1 MIDPDTFH
9 DLQEEVIYWAK
20 EYIQENPLILAK
32 TNYLEEIINA
42 IYNVVQHHWQEF
54 GIFDS
59 WSEEE
64 ALSFIRYHTKEN
76 TPKRYYARSS
86 FPHNDYVDDYDSSCT
101 NTNTPSSPNSH
112 TQQESQPQQ
121 PQDQSQHH
129 IQQAQKR
136 VRELQEIDKQNPKQG
151 TKEWLNQR
159 HNMITAS
166 SVSKLFNSQA
176 QYQSIIKEKSAPN
189 LKQEYEQ
196 DNTRG
201 PAPLVW
207 GHKYEPISVQIYE
220 DLTNE
225 TVLSL
230 GCLPHAQYPYLGAS
244 PDGIISPF
252 QEKEDSGKRAGRL
265 LEIKNP
271 ISRTIDGI
279 PSETYWIQQQIQ
291 MEVCDMDG
299 CDFLETQFK
308 EMDEQSFYEPS
319 DTVANHPEEHQPT
332 ISETETE
339 THEEYVGVIV
349 HYQSYEW
356 GDKYPK
362 IKYLYLPPLTQ
373 FTSQPFLKYSHT
385 NSDSNSDSISQSI
398 SHSDSEPYSHTDFE
412 LPEAQEPQEIAQQ
425 QPQEP
430 EAQEPESQEN
440 VKAWMD
446 TKTKQIITDLQAHI
460 NQQIPQTHPEYPNY
474 TIMKKEYWK
483 LTTLSLVYV
492 PRNKEWFQAA
502 QPIIQKAWET
512 ILENRDAQNT
522 KNNIATY
529 FTEIIKQ
536 DS

>member
-32 TNYLEEIINA
+32 TNYLEEITNA
-42 IYNVVQHHWQEF
+42 IFTVVQHHWQEF

-64 ALSFIRYHTKEN
+64 TLSFIRYHAKEN

-101 NTNTPSSPNSH
+101 NTNTPSSPNSQ
-112 TQQESQPQQ
+112 TQQETQQQQQETQQQQ
-121 PQDQSQHH
+121 PQDQ
-129 IQQAQKR
+129 IQKAQQR
-136 VRELQEIDKQNPKQG
+136 VKELQEIDKQNPKQG

-189 LKQEYEQ
+189 LRQEYEQ

-230 GCLPHAQYPYLGAS
+230 GCIPHAQYPYLGAS

-271 ISRTIDGI
+271 ISRIIDGI

-308 EMDEQSFYEPS
+308 EMDEQSFYETSS
-319 DTVANHPEEHQPT
+319 DDTPEEHPP
-332 ISETETE
+332 S
-339 THEEYVGVIV
+339 THEEYLGVIA

-362 IKYLYLPPLTQ
+362 IKYLYLPPLT
-373 FTSQPFLKYSHT
+373 PFVSHPFINLSHT
-385 NSDSNSDSISQSI
+385 DSDTNSHTDSD
-398 SHSDSEPYSHTDFE
+398 TDFE
-412 LPEAQEPQEIAQQ
+412 LPAAQEL
-425 QPQEP
+425 
-430 EAQEPESQEN
+430 EAQEPETQQPEKDN

-512 ILENRDAQNT
+512 ILENRAQSSS
-522 KNNIATY
+522 NNVTNY
-529 FTEIIKQ
+529 FTQIVKEP
-536 DS
+536 

>member
-20 EYIQENPLILAK
+20 EYMQENPLILAK

-86 FPHNDYVDDYDSSCT
+86 FSHNEFEDNDYESSCT

-112 TQQESQPQQ
+112 TQQESKFETESQRSQPQHQ
-121 PQDQSQHH
+121 NQNH
-129 IQQAQKR
+129 IQKAQQR
-136 VRELQEIDKQNPKQG
+136 VKELQEIDKQNPKQG

-189 LKQEYEQ
+189 LRQEYEQ

-230 GCLPHAQYPYLGAS
+230 GCIPHAQYPYLGAS

-271 ISRTIDGI
+271 ISRTIDGV

-308 EMDEQSFYEPS
+308 EMDEQAFYEPS
-319 DTVANHPEEHQPT
+319 STNTVANPPEEHPPT

-339 THEEYVGVIV
+339 THEEYLGVIA

-373 FTSQPFLKYSHT
+373 FTSQPFLKLSHT
-385 NSDSNSDSISQSI
+385 NSDTNSDTISQ
-398 SHSDSEPYSHTDFE
+398 SDSEPYSHTDV
-412 LPEAQEPQEIAQQ
+412 
-425 QPQEP
+425 EP
-430 EAQEPESQEN
+430 EAQEAQEPQEN

-446 TKTKQIITDLQAHI
+446 TKTKQIVTDLKSHI

-512 ILENRDAQNT
+512 ILENRENHTQLP
-522 KNNIATY
+522 Y
-529 FTEIIKQ
+529 FIIEKQ
-536 DS
+536 PN

>member
-20 EYIQENPLILAK
+20 EYMQENPLILAK

-42 IYNVVQHHWQEF
+42 IFNIVQHHWQEF
-54 GIFDS
+54 GIFQS

-64 ALSFIRYHTKEN
+64 TLSFIRYHAKEN

-101 NTNTPSSPNSH
+101 NTNTPPSPNSH
-112 TQQESQPQQ
+112 TQENQQETQQ
-121 PQDQSQHH
+121 ENQHQENQH
-129 IQQAQKR
+129 QIQKAQQR
-136 VRELQEIDKQNPKQG
+136 VKELQEIDKQNPKQG

-189 LKQEYEQ
+189 LRQEYEQ

-230 GCLPHAQYPYLGAS
+230 GCIPHAQYPYLGAS

-271 ISRTIDGI
+271 ISRIIDGI

-308 EMDEQSFYEPS
+308 EMDEQAFYETSS
-319 DTVANHPEEHQPT
+319 DTVAVTPEEHLPNM
-332 ISETETE
+332 
-339 THEEYVGVIV
+339 HEEYLGVIA

-362 IKYLYLPPLTQ
+362 IKYIYLPPLTS
-373 FTSQPFLKYSHT
+373 FVSHPFLKL
-385 NSDSNSDSISQSI
+385 SDTDSDSISDSI
-398 SHSDSEPYSHTDFE
+398 LDSISHTDFE
-412 LPEAQEPQEIAQQ
+412 APAAQELET
-425 QPQEP
+425 QEP
-430 EAQEPESQEN
+430 AKEN
-440 VKAWMD
+440 EKAWMD

-483 LTTLSLVYV
+483 LSTLSLVYV
-492 PRNKEWFQAA
+492 PRNKEWFQAS
-502 QPIIQKAWET
+502 QSVIQKAWET
-512 ILENRDAQNT
+512 ILENRAQAPPPT
-522 KNNIATY
+522 SNNVTNY
-529 FTEIIKQ
+529 FTQIVKEP
-536 DS
+536 

>member
-20 EYIQENPLILAK
+20 EYMQENPLILAK
-32 TNYLEEIINA
+32 TNYLEEITNA
-42 IYNVVQHHWQEF
+42 IFTVVQHHWQEF
-54 GIFDS
+54 GIFQS

-64 ALSFIRYHTKEN
+64 ALSFIRYHAKEN

-86 FPHNDYVDDYDSSCT
+86 FPHNDYVDDYESSCT

-112 TQQESQPQQ
+112 TQQESQHQNQQ
-121 PQDQSQHH
+121 QQQHQSQ
-129 IQQAQKR
+129 IQKAQQR
-136 VRELQEIDKQNPKQG
+136 VKKLQEIDKQNPKQG

-189 LKQEYEQ
+189 LRQEYEQ

-230 GCLPHAQYPYLGAS
+230 GCIPHAQYPYLGAS

-271 ISRTIDGI
+271 ISRIIDGI

-308 EMDEQSFYEPS
+308 EMDEQAFYELS
-319 DTVANHPEEHQPT
+319 DDTVTVTPETH
-332 ISETETE
+332 E
-339 THEEYVGVIV
+339 THEEYLGVIV

-362 IKYLYLPPLTQ
+362 IKYLYLPPLTP
-373 FTSQPFLKYSHT
+373 FVSHPFLNLSHT
-385 NSDSNSDSISQSI
+385 DSDTNSHTDSDTN
-398 SHSDSEPYSHTDFE
+398 SHTDFE
-412 LPEAQEPQEIAQQ
+412 LPA
-425 QPQEP
+425 
-430 EAQEPESQEN
+430 AQEPEESQELEESQEPEESQQPEKEKEN
-440 VKAWMD
+440 EKAWID
-446 TKTKQIITDLQAHI
+446 TKTKQVVTDLKQHI
-460 NQQIPQTHPEYPNY
+460 EQQIPQTHPEYPNY

-512 ILENRDAQNT
+512 ILENRAQAS
-522 KNNIATY
+522 NNNVTNY
-529 FTEIIKQ
+529 FTQIVKEP
-536 DS
+536 

>member
-20 EYIQENPLILAK
+20 EYMQENPLILAK

-112 TQQESQPQQ
+112 TQESQH
-121 PQDQSQHH
+121 QHQNQNH
-129 IQQAQKR
+129 IQQAQQR
-136 VRELQEIDKQNPKQG
+136 VKELQEIDKQNPKQG

-189 LKQEYEQ
+189 LRQEYEQ

-201 PAPLVW
+201 PASLVW

-230 GCLPHAQYPYLGAS
+230 GCIPHAQYPYLGAS

-271 ISRTIDGI
+271 ITRIIDGI

-308 EMDEQSFYEPS
+308 EMDEQAFYETSS
-319 DTVANHPEEHQPT
+319 DTVANPPEEHQPI
-332 ISETETE
+332 ISETE
-339 THEEYVGVIV
+339 THEEYLGVIA

-362 IKYLYLPPLTQ
+362 IKYLYLPPLTPIV
-373 FTSQPFLKYSHT
+373 SHPFLNLSHT
-385 NSDSNSDSISQSI
+385 ISDSISDSI
-398 SHSDSEPYSHTDFE
+398 SHTDFE
-412 LPEAQEPQEIAQQ
+412 PEPQQQQQQQQ
-425 QPQEP
+425 QPEK
-430 EAQEPESQEN
+430 EN
-440 VKAWMD
+440 IKTWMD
-446 TKTKQIITDLQAHI
+446 TKTKQIVTDLKQHI
-460 NQQIPQTHPEYPNY
+460 EQQIPQTHPEYPNY

-483 LTTLSLVYV
+483 LSTLSLVYV

-502 QPIIQKAWET
+502 QPVIQKAWET
-512 ILENRDAQNT
+512 ILENRAQASS
-522 KNNIATY
+522 NNVTNY
-529 FTEIIKQ
+529 FTQIIKEEP
-536 DS
+536 